1 MLLTLPVQ
9 IANEQAGVTGQ
20 LEFKLW
26 FNEGGCHTFLR
37 VFFNAMEQLRAI
49 PIGTPMSLLLP
60 TRSLGPGF
68 PFVRSRAVFAAM
80 HT

>member
-1 MLLTLPVQ
+1 MLLTLPRQ

-49 PIGTPMSLLLP
+49 PIGTLARP
-60 TRSLGPGF
+60 
-68 PFVRSRAVFAAM
+68 VRSNVTASHHLAHVR
-80 HT
+80 